1 MSTPN
6 QHNRDIAPT
15 SDACIADK
23 PGLQTML
30 NGRSLTKS
38 SNKVSPSLAQQTH
51 NREDLIDC
59 LHKHLMLTFH
69 RFFCKSGSAVPAA
82 HAEDQQQIIR
92 AKWFHRA
99 QFLACQTPSKAAFFQ
114 VWCHSCRFR
123 KLKRQQQQ
131 YSRDVQKQKLADLM
145 TDASHAA
152 ARHDS
157 FAVYQAVRCTC
168 LTDGSHGNDQS
179 LYPRHLASCQ
189 IT

>member
-1 MSTPN
+1 
-6 QHNRDIAPT
+6 
-15 SDACIADK
+15 
-23 PGLQTML
+23 
-30 NGRSLTKS
+30 
-38 SNKVSPSLAQQTH
+38 
-51 NREDLIDC
+51 
-59 LHKHLMLTFH
+59 MLTFH

-157 FAVYQAVRCTC
+157 FAVYQAVLKYTPKQPKNAYASDCQTV
-168 LTDGSHGNDQS
+168 
-179 LYPRHLASCQ
+179 HLPHRWKSWK
-189 IT
+189 